1 MAHQRWPQQKGHYH
15 KQQSRLNNKV
25 AIQVKQ
31 NEP

>member
-1 MAHQRWPQQKGHYH
+1 MVHQRWPQQQGHYH